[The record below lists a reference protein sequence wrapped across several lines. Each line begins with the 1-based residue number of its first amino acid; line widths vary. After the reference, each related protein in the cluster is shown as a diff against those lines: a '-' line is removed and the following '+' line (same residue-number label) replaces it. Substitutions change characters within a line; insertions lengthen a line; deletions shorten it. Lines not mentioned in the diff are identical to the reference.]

1 VSLWTTTMSS
11 ASYFH
16 ASNVFY
22 IADRRARPCDGQ
34 AARLPRNTRQG
45 AGVESGVIATRD
57 ADTHKRSGVP
67 LNVEGSVLPPPT
79 TSSLVAT
86 IANAPTLTCDGRTVY
101 LALGGM
107 VWHDG
112 IGWRYRNT
120 SSPRIHDIW
129 NPTLIQAFDE
139 RATA

>member
-1 VSLWTTTMSS
+1 MTTLPPTTIPDSYTGRCADGLYPASYAADAPCVTTDPCIDGTTLWTVTPCTVALIGEPVVITATT
-11 ASYFH
+11 
-16 ASNVFY
+16 V
-22 IADRRARPCDGQ
+22 
-34 AARLPRNTRQG
+34 
-45 AGVESGVIATRD
+45 
-57 ADTHKRSGVP
+57 
-67 LNVEGSVLPPPT
+67 PPPT

-129 NPTLIQAFDE
+129 NPTLIQAFDA
-139 RATA
+139 RASS